1 MFFLFRCV
9 FWLGLVFYHLP
20 WPGGAAPVEEA
31 RALAAQLGA
40 TSSHALA
47 AQAQAACG
55 AHPTQCLALA
65 ASTAGRAAGASRSS
79 LTQDDRQPDWRGGAI
94 RSARADLRSTAVK

>member
-1 MFFLFRCV
+1 MFFLFRCA

-20 WPGGAAPVEEA
+20 WPGGAAPVEDA
-31 RALAAQLGA
+31 RALAVQLGA
-40 TSSHALA
+40 TSSHAFA

-55 AHPTQCLALA
+55 ANPTQCLALA
-65 ASTAGRAAGASRSS
+65 AAGASRATGASRSS
-79 LTQDDRQPDWRGGAI
+79 LTNEDMRPDWRGDKA